1 MHMGSNPTC
10 GDNNTSFGSW
20 NIIGCCEMAWLRRI
34 DVCTKEVVAAFYN
47 SACGAAHLDTEQ
59 PPQVQV
65 MMALSGPVI
74 PCLRRWVDTA
84 LVVPSRHIPQ
94 GVPHN
99 SHSYTTSG

>member
-47 SACGAAHLDTEQ
+47 SACGAAHLDTE
-59 PPQVQV
+59 VSKDV
-65 MMALSGPVI
+65 
-74 PCLRRWVDTA
+74 
-84 LVVPSRHIPQ
+84 SRHTSFLECLVAAAP
-94 GVPHN
+94 
-99 SHSYTTSG
+99 STSYDGAIRTSDTVSA